1 MTATYRVFFLA
12 MLLVCNAC
20 VKQSFQV
27 PDGIQDTDPGIPE
40 YRTIAAFRADMG
52 SSGGKITRDIL
63 ISGVVIADDRQGN
76 LYKQVIID
84 DGTAAIPVLLDAY
97 NLYNDFPVGRRLSIR
112 CRNLYAR
119 FYYKLPQ
126 LGFEPDDKGNL
137 IAIPYHLWD
146 RYLLKG
152 STGNEAPRTTVLLTD
167 IKKPVPELYNRLVH
181 ISGVQ
186 FADTGLLRYAQ
197 AAELSGATSIRLMDC
212 DSNIIQVRTSGYSSF
227 QSIRPPGGRG
237 TITAVYT
244 VFNNTPQL
252 VLRDTADVQMRLPR
266 CF

>member
-152 STGNEAPRTTVLLTD
+152 STGNEAPRTTVLLT
-167 IKKPVPELYNRLVH
+167 I
-181 ISGVQ
+181 
-186 FADTGLLRYAQ
+186 
-197 AAELSGATSIRLMDC
+197 
-212 DSNIIQVRTSGYSSF
+212 
-227 QSIRPPGGRG
+227 
-237 TITAVYT
+237 
-244 VFNNTPQL
+244 
-252 VLRDTADVQMRLPR
+252 
-266 CF
+266 